1 MDAQTS
7 FYREKNSSR
16 YRLYAAQ
23 AMFQLFLRLLI
34 F

>member
-7 FYREKNSSR
+7 FYRKNSSR

-23 AMFQLFLRLLI
+23 AMFQLFLGLLI